1 MIVYDDRLKMDI
13 EGFKALLRSR
23 NERLGITE
31 NYHGRIEFDADT
43 KIYIICS
50 VYMPD
55 GVLGGWIAA
64 EKISSNTYHVQVYYL
79 TDMWAD
85 CSQYLRQ
92 LAWFIIEAYK
102 GRSIADKYSEN
113 IYYVKVHDVV
123 QILPFD
129 DLSLK
134 YFESRTNHKPYTAY
148 KDAVKFLVGNV
159 DNTEKSNSIRTS
171 NEVISTNRSIGSDSP
186 IKGIFRRDGEC
197 WHIEYGEK
205 NKEVKDSKGMHYIH
219 VLLSNPNKAIIS
231 TELYRLGNKLFP
243 EGKINLGDADNYLS
257 ITEDDD
263 IYPVLDLKY
272 KKDLLDAK
280 EKLELEIMV
289 LHDAGG
295 DPSDIREKEESLD
308 IISKELSNSTRNG
321 KSKNLNKSPLD
332 KARQTISASI
342 DRSYKNMRNKPD
354 EMISLVGYLQS
365 TIKRG
370 KVFIYK
376 DDAPIKWEL

>member
-1 MIVYDDRLKMDI
+1 MIVYDDRLEMDI

-23 NERLGITE
+23 NERLGSTE

-43 KIYIICS
+43 NLYIICS

-55 GVLGGWIAA
+55 DVLGGWIAA
-64 EKISSNTYHVQVYYL
+64 ERISPTTYHLQIYYL
-79 TDMWAD
+79 TDLWDD

-92 LAWFIIEAYK
+92 LAWYIIEAYK
-102 GRSIADKYSEN
+102 GKAIANQYSEN
-113 IYYVKVHDVV
+113 IYYVKIHDVV

-134 YFESRTNHKPYTAY
+134 YFESRANHEPYMAY
-148 KDAVKFLVGNV
+148 MDSIKSLVGNV
-159 DNTEKSNSIRTS
+159 ENTEKNISTRRS
-171 NEVISTNRSIGSDSP
+171 NEVISINRSIGSDSP
-186 IKGIFRRDGEC
+186 TMGIFRQDGEC

-205 NKEVKDSKGMHYIH
+205 NKDVKDSKGMHYIH
-219 VLLSNPNKAIIS
+219 VLLSNPNKDIIS
-231 TELYRLGNKLFP
+231 TDLYRLGNKLLP
-243 EGKINLGDADNYLS
+243 EENINLGDEDHNLS

-263 IYPVLDLKY
+263 IYPMLDLKY

-280 EKLELEIMV
+280 EKLELEITV

-308 IISKELSNSTRNG
+308 IINKELSNSTRNG

-354 EMISLVGYLQS
+354 EMISLVRYLQS

-376 DDAPIKWEL
+376 DDAPVKWEL

>member
-1 MIVYDDRLKMDI
+1 L
-13 EGFKALLRSR
+13 ST
-23 NERLGITE
+23 TE

-43 KIYIICS
+43 IIYTICS

-64 EKISSNTYHVQVYYL
+64 EKISPTTYHLQIYYL
-79 TDMWAD
+79 TDLWAD

-92 LAWFIIEAYK
+92 LAWYIIEAYK
-102 GRSIADKYSEN
+102 GRAIADKYSEN
-113 IYYVKVHDVV
+113 IYYVKVYDVV

-134 YFESRTNHKPYTAY
+134 YFESRANHEPYMAY
-148 KDAVKFLVGNV
+148 MDSIKSLVGNAE
-159 DNTEKSNSIRTS
+159 NTEKSISIRTS

-186 IKGIFRRDGEC
+186 TKGIFRRDGEC

-205 NKEVKDSKGMHYIH
+205 NKDVKDSKGMHYIH
-219 VLLSNPNKAIIS
+219 VLLSNPNKDIIS
-231 TELYRLGNKLFP
+231 TDLYRLGNKLLP
-243 EGKINLGDADNYLS
+243 EEKINLGDDDHNLS

-263 IYPVLDLKY
+263 IYPVLGPKY
-272 KKDLLDAK
+272 KKDLLAAK
-280 EKLELEIMV
+280 EKLELEITV

-295 DPSDIREKEESLD
+295 DPSYISEKEECLD
-308 IISKELSNSTRNG
+308 IIN
-321 KSKNLNKSPLD
+321 

-370 KVFIYK
+370 MVIESP
-376 DDAPIKWEL
+376 APSKQNLKH